1 MKALRTSFYLYL
13 SLSIFW
19 FILIV
24 YAMVFYNNT
33 LELDSREL
41 PFYFDKFIHFFLF
54 FIQSLL
60 ITKSVMIYDINLVCR
75 YKFLILFSLSLFA
88 IITEYQLY
96 FIAYRNFDIFDMLTN
111 IIGVFVGV
119 FLFDLFK
126 S

>member
-1 MKALRTSFYLYL
+1 MKTLRISFYLYL

-24 YAMVFYNNT
+24 YSMVFYNNISD
-33 LELDSREL
+33 LRDVPL
-41 PFYFDKFIHFFLF
+41 YFDKFIHFFLF

-60 ITKSVMIYDINLVCR
+60 ITKSVMIYDINLVYR
-75 YKFLILFSLSLFA
+75 YKFLILFSLFLFA
-88 IITEYQLY
+88 IIIEYQHY
-96 FIAYRNFDIFDMLTN
+96 FITYRNFDIFDMFTN
-111 IIGVFVGV
+111 ILGVITGV

>member
-1 MKALRTSFYLYL
+1 MKTLRTSFYLYL
-13 SLSIFW
+13 SLSILW

-24 YAMVFYNNT
+24 YAMMFYNNT
-33 LELDSREL
+33 SDSREL
-41 PFYFDKFIHFFLF
+41 PLYFDKFIHFFLF

-60 ITKSVMIYDINLVCR
+60 ITKSVMIYDINLVYR

-88 IITEYQLY
+88 IITEYQHY

-111 IIGVFVGV
+111 IIGVIIGV

>member
-1 MKALRTSFYLYL
+1 MKTLRTSFYLYF

-33 LELDSREL
+33 SDSKEL
-41 PFYFDKFIHFFLF
+41 PLYFDKFIHFFLF

-60 ITKSVMIYDINLVCR
+60 ITKSVMIYDINLVYR

-88 IITEYQLY
+88 IITEYQHY
-96 FIAYRNFDIFDMLTN
+96 FIAYRNFDIFDMFTN
-111 IIGVFVGV
+111 IIGVIIGV

>member
-1 MKALRTSFYLYL
+1 
-13 SLSIFW
+13 
-19 FILIV
+19 
-24 YAMVFYNNT
+24 MVFYNNT
-33 LELDSREL
+33 SDSSREL

-60 ITKSVMIYDINLVCR
+60 ITKSVMIYDINLVYR

-88 IITEYQLY
+88 IITEYQHY
-96 FIAYRNFDIFDMLTN
+96 FIAYRNFDIFDMLAN
-111 IIGVFVGV
+111 IIGVFIGV

>member
-1 MKALRTSFYLYL
+1 MKTLRTSFYLYL
-13 SLSIFW
+13 SLSTFW

-33 LELDSREL
+33 SDSREL
-41 PFYFDKFIHFFLF
+41 PLYFDKFIHFFLF

-60 ITKSVMIYDINLVCR
+60 ITKSVMIYDINLVYR

-88 IITEYQLY
+88 IITEYQHY
-96 FIAYRNFDIFDMLTN
+96 FIAYRNFDIFDMFANL
-111 IIGVFVGV
+111 IGVIIGV
-119 FLFDLFK
+119 FLFDFFK